1 MQRKALSPSWENAK
15 QALRGNE
22 NWGQPELN
30 APVTTGAAFQCV
42 LSFLSGRQIVS
53 PGLIRP
59 LDTNGRKARFVGQ
72 RQMLPY
78 CLAASNTSRK
88 SALFIWKI

>member
-1 MQRKALSPSWENAK
+1 MQWKALSPLWENAK

-30 APVTTGAAFQCV
+30 APVITGAAFSVCAE
-42 LSFLSGRQIVS
+42 LLSGRQIVS

-59 LDTNGRKARFVGQ
+59 LDTHGRNARFF
-72 RQMLPY
+72 RSAPNASILPD
-78 CLAASNTSRK
+78 S
-88 SALFIWKI
+88 I